1 MQNRSIGHWHKTEGK
16 GYIACAKKFAAF
28 SVAPMKQKKK
38 KKLTEESNNN
48 DSNNSGSSQSFDL
61 GESQW

>member
-28 SVAPMKQKKK
+28 SVAPMKKKK